1 MRLSIQRPLPS
12 ITGRALRSNVPR
24 GMLIL
29 IFACV
34 SASIQSPLVNCDPWT
49 PFQVSSRDL
58 SLVYLFVAARDDVE
72 DFACDVSFQVLNG
85 LELCAGQCIPLS
97 LN

>member
-1 MRLSIQRPLPS
+1 
-12 ITGRALRSNVPR
+12 
-24 GMLIL
+24 
-29 IFACV
+29 
-34 SASIQSPLVNCDPWT
+34 
-49 PFQVSSRDL
+49 L